1 MIKDIAKP
9 VRGSSTGRPIMRL
22 FDVLGER
29 WTLRILWEL
38 KQETLNFRALRE
50 RCDNVSPTSLNKR
63 LKVLR
68 EMNLVRHDNE
78 GYSLSEAGQSLGSQL
93 MGLHEWAETWATSLA
108 PPISPTD

>member
-1 MIKDIAKP
+1 MKTEITSP
-9 VRGSSTGRPIMRL
+9 VRGSSSGRPIMLL

-68 EMNLVRHDNE
+68 ELKLVVHDEE
-78 GYSLSEAGQSLGSQL
+78 GYSLSDTGQSLGSQL
-93 MGLHEWAETWATSLA
+93 LVLHEWAETWATSLVEA
-108 PPISPTD
+108 N

>member
-1 MIKDIAKP
+1 METEMARP

-68 EMNLVRHDNE
+68 ELNLVEHDEE
-78 GYSLSEAGQSLGSQL
+78 GYSLSDTGQGLGSQL
-93 MGLHEWAETWATSLA
+93 LSLHEWAETWATSLIDA
-108 PPISPTD
+108 K

>member
-1 MIKDIAKP
+1 MKTEINKP
-9 VRGSSTGRPIMRL
+9 VRGSSSGRPIMLL

-68 EMNLVRHDNE
+68 ELNLVVHDEE
-78 GYSLSEAGQSLGSQL
+78 GYSLSDTGQSLGSQL
-93 MGLHEWAETWATSLA
+93 LALHEWAEVWATSL
-108 PPISPTD
+108 IETD

>member
-1 MIKDIAKP
+1 METEMARP

-68 EMNLVRHDNE
+68 ELNLVVHDEE
-78 GYSLSEAGQSLGSQL
+78 GYSLSDTGQGLGSQL
-93 MGLHEWAETWATSLA
+93 LSLHEWAETWATSLA
-108 PPISPTD
+108 DAK

>member
-1 MIKDIAKP
+1 MKTEINKP
-9 VRGSSTGRPIMRL
+9 VRGSSSGRPIMLL

-68 EMNLVRHDNE
+68 ELNLVVHDEE
-78 GYSLSEAGQSLGSQL
+78 GYALSDTGQSLGSQL
-93 MGLHEWAETWATSLA
+93 LALHEWAEVWATSL
-108 PPISPTD
+108 IETD

>member
-1 MIKDIAKP
+1 METKMARP

-50 RCDNVSPTSLNKR
+50 RCDKVSPTSLNKR

-68 EMNLVRHDNE
+68 ELNLVVHDEE
-78 GYSLSEAGQSLGSQL
+78 GYSLSDTGQGLGSQL
-93 MGLHEWAETWATSLA
+93 LSLHEWAETWATSLVDA
-108 PPISPTD
+108 K

>member
-1 MIKDIAKP
+1 MKKEAGNA
-9 VRGSSTGRPIMRL
+9 VRGSSTGRPIMLL

-38 KQETLNFRALRE
+38 KQETLNFRALRA

-68 EMNLVRHDNE
+68 ELNLVQHDDD
-78 GYSLSEAGQSLGSQL
+78 GYSLSEAGQSLGTQL
-93 MGLHEWAETWATSLA
+93 IGLHQWAETWATSLG
-108 PPISPTD
+108 PTD